1 MNLNPA
7 RKRKYVEATAEIIA
21 REGTG
26 GINIRRIAEAAGCTS
41 AVLYKHFQNKDHL
54 VILGSIRFLE
64 PYIIQFM
71 EISKRK
77 DLNSIQMDLL
87 FWKAYIYEAFRNKAV
102 YEMLF
107 FGKYKNMLEEYIFEY
122 YQMFP
127 DFLGQVD
134 GYMVSVIFNSNLVE
148 RDLIRLRRAANEG
161 LITMEDAATLSRL
174 CTPVFYGMLI
184 QYPDADLNENDL
196 VHAADDCYQLIYSL
210 FVSFI
215 KPGIELEPVGKTNKR

>member
-21 REGTG
+21 NEGTAG
-26 GINIRRIAEAAGCTS
+26 VNIRRVAEAAGCTS
-41 AVLYKHFQNKDHL
+41 AVLYKHFENKDHL

-64 PYIIQFM
+64 PYIVQFM
-71 EISKRK
+71 DISKRK

-87 FWKAYIYEAFRNKAV
+87 FWKAYIDEAFRNKAV

-148 RDLIRLRRAANEG
+148 RELIRLRRAANEG
-161 LITMEDAATLSRL
+161 LITMESATTLSRL
-174 CTPVFYGMLI
+174 CPTVFYGMLI
-184 QYPDADLNENDL
+184 QCPDTGLNEEDL
-196 VHAADDCYQLIYSL
+196 ADAAKDCYQLIYSL
-210 FVSFI
+210 IVSFV
-215 KPGIELEPVGKTNKR
+215 KPGVELEPVMQG

>member
-26 GINIRRIAEAAGCTS
+26 GINIRRVAEAAGCTS
-41 AVLYKHFQNKDHL
+41 AVLYKHFENKDHL

-87 FWKAYIYEAFRNKAV
+87 FWKAYIYEAFRNKAI

-161 LITMEDAATLSRL
+161 LITMEDATTLSRL
-174 CTPVFYGMLI
+174 CTPVFHGMLI
-184 QYPDADLNENDL
+184 QYPDTGLSENDL
-196 VHAADDCYQLIYSL
+196 VYAAEDCYQLIHSL
-210 FVSFI
+210 FVSFV
-215 KPGIELEPVGKTNKR
+215 KPGVELEPVGEADKG

>member
-7 RKRKYVEATAEIIA
+7 RKRKYVETTAEIIA
-21 REGTG
+21 REGTS
-26 GINIRRIAEAAGCTS
+26 GINIRRVAKAAGCTS
-41 AVLYKHFQNKDHL
+41 AVLYKHFENKDHL

-87 FWKAYIYEAFRNKAV
+87 FWKAFIKEAFRNKAV

-161 LITMEDAATLSRL
+161 LITMENVTILSRL

-184 QYPDADLNENDL
+184 QYPDTGLSDNDL
-196 VHAADDCYQLIYSL
+196 IYAAEDCYQLIYSL
-210 FVSFI
+210 FTSFV
-215 KPGIELEPVGKTNKR
+215 KPGVELEPAGSTGKE

>member
-7 RKRKYVEATAEIIA
+7 RKRKYVEAAAEIIA
-21 REGTG
+21 AEGAA
-26 GINIRRIAEAAGCTS
+26 GINIRRVAEIAGCTS
-41 AVLYKHFQNKDHL
+41 AVLYKHFDNKEHL

-64 PYIIQFM
+64 SYIVQFM

-87 FWKAYIYEAFRNKAV
+87 FWKAYIQEAFRHKAI
-102 YEMLF
+102 YETLF
-107 FGKYKNMLEEYIFEY
+107 FGKYKNMLEDYIFEY

-127 DFLGQVD
+127 EFLKQVD

-148 RDLIRLRRAANEG
+148 REMIRLRRAANEG
-161 LITMEDAATLSRL
+161 LITMEDATTLSRL

-184 QYPDADLNENDL
+184 QYPDTDLSEQDL
-196 VHAADDCYQLIYSL
+196 LYAAEDCYQLIYSL
-210 FVSFI
+210 FLSFV
-215 KPGIELEPVGKTNKR
+215 KPGIELEPVV